1 MFANWNFHLIGLWLR
16 GDSKDYDSWAR
27 TVGDRRWSY
36 NGLLPYFRKTEEYHT
51 RDVDA
56 QQHGFDGPVT
66 TASPTSA
73 GRKYLL
79 RDPIRAAWAALG
91 VHQIPDINN
100 GAPLGLGEV
109 VEARKDNARLIAS
122 SVYPL
127 HGVKVMLSTLV
138 EQVLIEK
145 SNGKKTAVGIKLTN
159 GKRYYV
165 KREVIISTGAVR
177 TPQLLMLSGIGPAAE
192 LTRHAVHVVVD
203 NPSVGQNLWDH
214 LGTKQL
220 WKLKNPEDGASV
232 GSLKWTDPAYASGNP
247 VDWFALDSVPEDRL
261 RAALA
266 EDEGT
271 VAEPTLLPSP
281 RCHICTYVQY
291 IGGNRV
297 EPVIP
302 MDGSHITTNVLVLL
316 PTSRGSIKLRSA
328 DPNVSPVIDF
338 NYYATEADRMR
349 MREGIRKVVAML
361 GESTLGKTIVESET
375 VAKRHKPL
383 CSSSSD
389 EEIDTRVRELSK

>member
-1 MFANWNFHLIGLWLR
+1 M
-16 GDSKDYDSWAR
+16 
-27 TVGDRRWSY
+27 
-36 NGLLPYFRKTEEYHT
+36 PYFRKTEKYHT

-73 GRKYLL
+73 GRKYIL
-79 RDPIRAAWAALG
+79 RDPIKAAWAALG
-91 VHQIPDINN
+91 VHQVSDINN

-109 VEARKDNARLIAS
+109 VEARKDSARLIAS

-127 HGVKVMLSTLV
+127 HGVQIMLSTLV
-138 EQVLIEK
+138 ERVLIEK
-145 SNGKKTAVGIKLTN
+145 LNGKETAVGIKLTN

-192 LTRHAVHVVVD
+192 LTRHGINVLIET
-203 NPSVGQNLWDH
+203 PSVGQNLWDH

-220 WKLKNPEDGASV
+220 WKLKHPEDGASF
-232 GSLKWTDPAYASGNP
+232 GSPLWTDPAYASGNP
-247 VDWFALDSVPEDRL
+247 VDWFAFDTVPKDRL

-271 VAEPTLLPSP
+271 LAEPSLLVSP

-291 IGGNRV
+291 LGFSPV

-302 MDGSHITTNVLVLL
+302 MDGSHITTNVLIML
-316 PTSRGSIKLRSA
+316 PTSRGSIGLGSA

-338 NYYATEADRMR
+338 NYYATEADRVR
-349 MREGIRKVVAML
+349 MREGIRRLVAML
-361 GESTLGKTIVESET
+361 CDTAKGKTIVESET

-383 CSSSSD
+383 SSSSTD
-389 EEIDTRVRELSK
+389 EEIDIRVRELSE